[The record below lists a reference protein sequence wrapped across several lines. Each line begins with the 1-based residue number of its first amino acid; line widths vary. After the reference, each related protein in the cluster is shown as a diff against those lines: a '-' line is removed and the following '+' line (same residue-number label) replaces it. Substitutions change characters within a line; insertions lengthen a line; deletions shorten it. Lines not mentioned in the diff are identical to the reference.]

1 MSGKMFR
8 SALLLFLIAKKVIL
22 DKTDGFDIPN
32 QYYNEG
38 DHNFDTVVLHQPTN
52 MCTGRAKDRSPTF
65 DQTENFWAKMTK
77 FRPPTAV
84 ILRRINRHDAP
95 VYHHHNVLLP
105 K

>member
-1 MSGKMFR
+1 MVATLSGKLFR
-8 SALLLFLIAKKVIL
+8 SAFSLFLITKKVIL

-52 MCTGRAKDRSPTF
+52 MCTGRAKDRSPTLH
-65 DQTENFWAKMTK
+65 QTQK
-77 FRPPTAV
+77 FGQ
-84 ILRRINRHDAP
+84 
-95 VYHHHNVLLP
+95 